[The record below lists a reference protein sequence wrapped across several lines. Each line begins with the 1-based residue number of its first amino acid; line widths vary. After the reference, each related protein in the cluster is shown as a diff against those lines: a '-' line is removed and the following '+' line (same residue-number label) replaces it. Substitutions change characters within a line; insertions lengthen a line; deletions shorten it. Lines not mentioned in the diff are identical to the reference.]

1 MVIIRYYGGTKLGV
15 SGLVKTYKE
24 STKYTLE
31 HAEIITKELE
41 TELKIQFKF
50 SQQNIIFS
58 LLNKFDAKVL
68 NFDAQEDC
76 MITARLNLSEK
87 EKISELLSEIQYVNF
102 KFLE

>member
-1 MVIIRYYGGTKLGV
+1 MDIWEQL
-15 SGLVKTYKE
+15 
-24 STKYTLE
+24 
-31 HAEIITKELE
+31 
-41 TELKIQFKF
+41 LKIQFKF

-68 NFDAQEDC
+68 NFDAQENC
-76 MITARLNLSEK
+76 KITAQLKLSEK

>member
-1 MVIIRYYGGTKLGV
+1 M
-15 SGLVKTYKE
+15 
-24 STKYTLE
+24 E

-41 TELKIQFKF
+41 TELEIQFKF

-76 MITARLNLSEK
+76 TITARLNLSERK
-87 EKISELLSEIQYVNF
+87 KNLGTFVRDSIC
-102 KFLE
+102 KF

>member
-1 MVIIRYYGGTKLGV
+1 
-15 SGLVKTYKE
+15 VKTYKE

-41 TELKIQFKF
+41 TELEINFKF

-76 MITARLNLSEK
+76 KIKTRLNLSEK

>member
-1 MVIIRYYGGTKLGV
+1 M
-15 SGLVKTYKE
+15 
-24 STKYTLE
+24 E

-41 TELKIQFKF
+41 TELEINFKF

-76 MITARLNLSEK
+76 TIIARLNLSEK

>member
-1 MVIIRYYGGTKLGV
+1 MLFR
-15 SGLVKTYKE
+15 STYKE

-41 TELKIQFKF
+41 TELEIQFKF